1 MPNNLLHCVEKI
13 CFNGE
18 VLVTLFN
25 GLFTSETRVFL
36 LKGVIGW
43 NEIGRFA
50 TRSVTHTTSQS
61 GTTWNNSLKF
71 YVVKY
76 ILLFLKVQ
84 YQCFGHPLTN
94 TNINTW
100 KKVNTNIYAISILF
114 FLIGWRSTS
123 QKVWIDRWNIANEFA
138 FCTPVDMLHLLYSK
152 VATGNLQ
159 FSHLFWIWIVHRVCS
174 KW

>member
-1 MPNNLLHCVEKI
+1 MQLEGSSKTHCVEKI

-84 YQCFGHPLTN
+84 RRYLHGLGFHVAPVIGRLG
-94 TNINTW
+94 I
-100 KKVNTNIYAISILF
+100 AIVEANHHAYLYISEY
-114 FLIGWRSTS
+114 TS
-123 QKVWIDRWNIANEFA
+123 LCVPDSLKFMTCNAYL
-138 FCTPVDMLHLLYSK
+138 LHDHHTCNASYK
-152 VATGNLQ
+152 ATVTA
-159 FSHLFWIWIVHRVCS
+159 HLVSSFY
-174 KW
+174 